1 MKSIVINVE
10 LCATTYLLEWWS
22 SNKQI
27 CAKLNVVNSTKIEK
41 VYSFH
46 INVLFIFLFSY
57 FAQMNGQ
64 QF

>member
-10 LCATTYLLEWWS
+10 LCATTYFLKWWS

-41 VYSFH
+41 FYNFH
-46 INVLFIFLFSY
+46 INVLFIFPFSY